1 MVLSYLAYQGHESQQ
16 EALGA
21 FSAATAEL
29 RLSAPMLLPSEIS
42 TTKFDQSLRTL
53 AETCPPLK
61 KQIFAA
67 FMTCIW
73 HDGKI
78 TPKEAGLIR
87 AIAAML
93 AIPMPVLT

>member
-1 MVLSYLAYQGHESQQ
+1 
-16 EALGA
+16 
-21 FSAATAEL
+21 
-29 RLSAPMLLPSEIS
+29 
-42 TTKFDQSLRTL
+42 
-53 AETCPPLK
+53 LK

-67 FMTCIW
+67 FMTCVE

-93 AIPMPVLT
+93 AIPMPVLA